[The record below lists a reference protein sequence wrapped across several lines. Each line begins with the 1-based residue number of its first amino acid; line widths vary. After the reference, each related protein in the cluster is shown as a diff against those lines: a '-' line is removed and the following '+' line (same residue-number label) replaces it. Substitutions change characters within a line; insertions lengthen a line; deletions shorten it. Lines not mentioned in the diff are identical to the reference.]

1 MRVDD
6 RQPRRACPPGFSL
19 ARIPNGVS
27 GLGLVR
33 ALLPRRSATLRIE
46 QSGEQVV
53 ATVSLLAPVVARTGG
68 A

>member
-1 MRVDD
+1 MRVSISNT
-6 RQPRRACPPGFSL
+6 AVLAKGFSL

-46 QSGEQVV
+46 QFGAQVM
-53 ATVSLLAPVVARTGG
+53 ATVTLRPPVVARTGG